1 LNHKLNWFLFT
12 SACLSGGAL
21 GMVVDKPRPK
31 RHMLRA
37 TSSSSSCSSS
47 SSFTSYST
55 SFNSFNEKR
64 ALLVTND
71 SLNVKEE
78 EEEAISSGVGG
89 GKSKNNS
96 DDDDDD
102 DDDELKDGN
111 NGMSSESL
119 NTFETLNTATTHL
132 SSEAVASIR
141 KEEEDVY
148 YKCRNYEIGV
158 LFRSRRVESPPPP
171 FSSSLSADS
180 SDQCCAIQ
188 YVEASSYKDVLIN
201 GNEEEEEEEGGK
213 GEDKLTC
220 SVNSGSRSSSS
231 GNITVGGQQRSKRK
245 LVHLPVPYM
254 MDGLMVYNARNRTSI
269 TAPPHFH
276 DISSLNHFMSTKNW
290 FQEFQR
296 CKCDNACNEDVNTGT
311 TISQCDKKHT
321 VNKSHRF
328 QSAVTADIRSTNLS
342 SSSITTTTTTS
353 PANTSDTVHIP
364 LPILH
369 QHQHLNNSIQV
380 GGSSGGGK
388 SSKMNVITTIT
399 SMSSSA
405 STADIPI
412 EYPDCSSAHRL
423 HHQEQPPPPPG
434 AINLPPPPPKLLKTE
449 ASISTS
455 LSSGAL
461 NQKQGK
467 KKKKFIWD
475 SSDSE

>member
-1 LNHKLNWFLFT
+1 
-12 SACLSGGAL
+12 
-21 GMVVDKPRPK
+21 
-31 RHMLRA
+31 
-37 TSSSSSCSSS
+37 
-47 SSFTSYST
+47 
-55 SFNSFNEKR
+55 
-64 ALLVTND
+64 
-71 SLNVKEE
+71 
-78 EEEAISSGVGG
+78 
-89 GKSKNNS
+89 
-96 DDDDDD
+96 
-102 DDDELKDGN
+102 LKDSEE
-111 NGMSSESL
+111 MSYEAL
-119 NTFETLNTATTHL
+119 NTLETLNTFAASTQATG
-132 SSEAVASIR
+132 EAVSSIR
-141 KEEEDVY
+141 KKEEEDIY

-158 LFRSRRVESPPPP
+158 LFRSRRVESSPPLP
-171 FSSSLSADS
+171 SSLLSADS

-188 YVEASSYKDVLIN
+188 YVEASNYNDVLIN
-201 GNEEEEEEEGGK
+201 GNEEEEAEEEGK
-213 GEDKLTC
+213 GEDKLAC
-220 SVNSGSRSSSS
+220 SVNSGSSSSSS
-231 GNITVGGQQRSKRK
+231 GNITVGGGRQRSKRK
-245 LVHLPVPYM
+245 LIHLPVPYM
-254 MDGLMVYNARNRTSI
+254 MDGLKVYNARNRTSI